1 MTSDEGPSG
10 PDGPPSA
17 AAAPQRRSPP
27 HRYDHEEILRIVI
40 GMMPVLFMAAIDQ
53 TVVSIALVA
62 ISRDLGHVELVPWV
76 ATGYLIASTVSTPI
90 YGKLSDLFGRWPV
103 LAVAIC
109 VFVGAS
115 ALAAL
120 AQTMPQLLVFRLLQ
134 GIGGGGLIPLAQTVV
149 GDVAPGHL
157 RGRYQ
162 AWLASVFMAAAV
174 TGPIAGG
181 LLTEY
186 LSWRAVFA
194 AYLPLGIAAWIAARR
209 SLRRLA
215 PIEFRRRPIDYAG
228 ALLLGVSVSCIL
240 IGLSA
245 LGGRVE
251 GLAARALPLF
261 AIGVIASIG
270 LVAWERRAPE
280 PILPP
285 SLFANRVITLCC
297 IVAGLGVFV
306 MIGTSV
312 LVPMAL
318 QSMHGLRADQVAL
331 AMVPLSFSAPCGSM
345 LCGKLMSRM
354 VPFRYLLAAGQATCL
369 VALLLLAVLMPAPG
383 IGFGVLLAVLG
394 AGVGLT
400 MPATIAASQ
409 MAAGA
414 GLIGVATATAALMRT
429 LGGAV
434 GVAVLGTVLFAVLGT
449 SEGAM
454 TDLAAVPLPTL
465 ETGFRVTYGLTAA
478 VSALSLYTALR
489 LPITS
494 LQGGD

>member
-1 MTSDEGPSG
+1 MTSSEGPSAPSG
-10 PDGPPSA
+10 PSGVRATA
-17 AAAPQRRSPP
+17 ARRSPP
-27 HRYDHEEILRIVI
+27 ARRYEHEEILRIVI

-109 VFVGAS
+109 IFIGAS
-115 ALAAL
+115 TLAAL
-120 AQTMPQLLVFRLLQ
+120 AQSMPQLLAFRLLQ
-134 GIGGGGLIPLAQTVV
+134 GLGGGGLIPLAQTVV

-174 TGPIAGG
+174 LGPIAGG

-194 AYLPLGIAAWIAARR
+194 VYLPLGIAAFIAARR
-209 SLRRLA
+209 SLRTLA
-215 PIEFRRRPIDYAG
+215 PIEVRRRPIDYAG
-228 ALLLGVSVSCIL
+228 ALLLGVSVSCL
-240 IGLSA
+240 LVGLTA
-245 LGGRVE
+245 LGGRRE
-251 GLAARALPLF
+251 GLGAWAVPLF
-261 AIGVIASIG
+261 AVGVLAGIG
-270 LVAWERRAPE
+270 LVLWERRAAE

-285 SLFANRVITLCC
+285 SLFANRTITLCC

-306 MIGTSV
+306 MIGSSV

-331 AMVPLSFSAPCGSM
+331 AMVPLSFSAPCGSI

-354 VPFRYLLAAGQATCL
+354 VSFRYLLAAGQATCL

-394 AGVGLT
+394 LGVGLT
-400 MPATIAASQ
+400 MPATIAACQ
-409 MAAGA
+409 MAAGP
-414 GLIGVATATAALMRT
+414 GLIGVATATAALTRT

-449 SEGAM
+449 GGGAT
-454 TDLAAVPLPTL
+454 TDLAAVPFATL
-465 ETGFRVTYGLTAA
+465 ETGFRITFGLTAV

-489 LPITS
+489 LP
-494 LQGGD
+494 LANPLDD

>member
-1 MTSDEGPSG
+1 MTSGEGPSA
-10 PDGPPSA
+10 PDEPASPP
-17 AAAPQRRSPP
+17 AAPARRWPA

-103 LAVAIC
+103 LAVAI
-109 VFVGAS
+109 VMFVGAS
-115 ALAAL
+115 TLAAV

-134 GIGGGGLIPLAQTVV
+134 GLGGGGLIPLAQTVV

-174 TGPIAGG
+174 LGPIAGG

-194 AYLPLGIAAWIAARR
+194 AYLPLGVAAWFVARR
-209 SLRRLA
+209 SLRRLV
-215 PIEFRRRPIDYAG
+215 PVEVRRRPIDYLG
-228 ALLLGVSVSCIL
+228 ALFLGLSVSCIL
-240 IGLSA
+240 IALSA
-245 LGGRVE
+245 LGGKGE
-251 GLAARALPLF
+251 GVAAWILPLF
-261 AIGVIASIG
+261 AVGVLSGIG

-354 VPFRYLLAAGQATCL
+354 VSFRYLLAAGQATCL
-369 VALLLLAVLMPAPG
+369 VALLLLAILMPAPG
-383 IGFGVLLAVLG
+383 FGFGVLLAVLG

-409 MAAGA
+409 MAVGP
-414 GLIGVATATAALMRT
+414 GQIGVATATAALTRT

-449 SEGAM
+449 SDGAM

-465 ETGFRVTYGLTAA
+465 ETGFRVTYGLTAV
-478 VSALSLYTALR
+478 VSALSLFTALR
-489 LPITS
+489 LPLTN
-494 LQGGD
+494 LQGND

>member
-1 MTSDEGPSG
+1 MTNGEGPSA
-10 PDGPPSA
+10 PDGPASP
-17 AAAPQRRSPP
+17 AAAPARRAPA

-103 LAVAIC
+103 LAVAI
-109 VFVGAS
+109 VMFVGAS
-115 ALAAL
+115 ALAAV

-134 GIGGGGLIPLAQTVV
+134 GLGGGGLIPLAQTVV

-174 TGPIAGG
+174 LGPIAGG

-194 AYLPLGIAAWIAARR
+194 AYLPLGVAAWVVARR

-215 PIEFRRRPIDYAG
+215 PIEFRRRPIDYLG
-228 ALLLGVSVSCIL
+228 ALLLGLSVSCIL
-240 IGLSA
+240 VGLSA
-245 LGGRVE
+245 LGGKGE
-251 GLAARALPLF
+251 GIIAWIVPLF
-261 AIGVIASIG
+261 VVGVASGIG

-331 AMVPLSFSAPCGSM
+331 AMVPLSFSAPCGSI

-354 VPFRYLLAAGQATCL
+354 VSFRYLLAAGQGTCL
-369 VALLLLAVLMPAPG
+369 VALLLLAILLPAPG
-383 IGFGVLLAVLG
+383 IGFGLLLAVLG

-409 MAAGA
+409 MAVGP
-414 GLIGVATATAALMRT
+414 GQIGVATATAALTRT

-449 SEGAM
+449 SDGAM
-454 TDLAAVPLPTL
+454 TDLAAIPLPTL

-489 LPITS
+489 LPLAN
-494 LQGGD
+494 LQAGD

>member
-1 MTSDEGPSG
+1 MTNGEGPSA
-10 PDGPPSA
+10 PDGPASP
-17 AAAPQRRSPP
+17 AAAPARRSPA

-103 LAVAIC
+103 LAVAI
-109 VFVGAS
+109 VMFVGAS
-115 ALAAL
+115 ALAAV

-134 GIGGGGLIPLAQTVV
+134 GLGGGGLIPLAQTVV

-174 TGPIAGG
+174 LGPIAGG

-194 AYLPLGIAAWIAARR
+194 AYLPLGVAAWVVARR

-215 PIEFRRRPIDYAG
+215 PIEFRRRPIDYLG
-228 ALLLGVSVSCIL
+228 ALLLGLSVSCIL
-240 IGLSA
+240 VGLSA
-245 LGGRVE
+245 LGGKGE
-251 GLAARALPLF
+251 GIIAWIVPLF
-261 AIGVIASIG
+261 VVGVASGIG

-331 AMVPLSFSAPCGSM
+331 AMVPLSFSAPCGSI

-354 VPFRYLLAAGQATCL
+354 VSFRYLLAAGQGTCL
-369 VALLLLAVLMPAPG
+369 VALLLLAILLPAPG
-383 IGFGVLLAVLG
+383 IGFGLLLAVLG

-409 MAAGA
+409 MAVGP
-414 GLIGVATATAALMRT
+414 GQIGVATATAALTRT

-449 SEGAM
+449 SDGAM
-454 TDLAAVPLPTL
+454 TDLAAIPLPTL

-489 LPITS
+489 LPLAN
-494 LQGGD
+494 LQAGD